1 MSITAVNSNTNASI
15 AQLSSLRQQRHQDFQ
30 AVAQSLQSGDLAG
43 AQRAFATFQQDI
55 RNSGQGM
62 NNLNALPMSGQN
74 LPALQRGSVGSS
86 NQAFAALMQQMQS
99 MQGSPSGPG
108 NTASG
113 LIQALSGNSASATT
127 TPQDL
132 LSSLLQ
138 PSSGQNQSGNPTDL
152 LQSLGSSG
160 TISSPGM
167 MASLLQQAQNGQ
179 QLGAN
184 ALSGINPA
192 NQRQQQFQ
200 NLAQAL
206 ASGNLIAAQQ
216 AMAILQQ
223 SAPNG
228 QNRSDPET
236 TIQNDMQTVRRA
248 LDANDVA
255 GAKSAMAALTK
266 NLQAAQAYRN
276 HSHGHH
282 GHHGGQ
288 VRDSAGGSPALG
300 LATTTDTT
308 PASSLAAS
316 LSSINT
322 LA

>member
-1 MSITAVNSNTNASI
+1 
-15 AQLSSLRQQRHQDFQ
+15 
-30 AVAQSLQSGDLAG
+30 
-43 AQRAFATFQQDI
+43 
-55 RNSGQGM
+55 
-62 NNLNALPMSGQN
+62 
-74 LPALQRGSVGSS
+74 
-86 NQAFAALMQQMQS
+86 
-99 MQGSPSGPG
+99 
-108 NTASG
+108 
-113 LIQALSGNSASATT
+113 
-127 TPQDL
+127 
-132 LSSLLQ
+132 
-138 PSSGQNQSGNPTDL
+138 
-152 LQSLGSSG
+152 LGSSG

-266 NLQAAQAYRN
+266 DLQAAQAYRN